1 MTNTKVQNNISRNL
15 LNEVL
20 VQKLKESG
28 FREVRE
34 SVFASKDITI
44 NLKNYSVTAE
54 LPNSI
59 IELSNIFLSRSM
71 NNTLV
76 KATGGYLGFKVSET
90 STFSTKLEANK
101 EAIFKISNISPIP
114 NYSVVHEI
122 MQILKLENILYH
134 KFKNGNLAVV
144 LSSAENKN
152 GIKLTA
158 KPSLYENSFSLKFQD
173 KINPEVF
180 SDFDVANFLED
191 KQLLINR
198 AKDIESLSRIDF
210 DQAKISVDRRSLS
223 TLHITNLS
231 IKGV

>member
-1 MTNTKVQNNISRNL
+1 MTTAKLQNNISRNL

-20 VQKLKESG
+20 IQKLKESG

-34 SVFASKDITI
+34 LVFASEDITI

-59 IELSNIFLSRSM
+59 IEHSNISLAQAM

-76 KATGGYLGFKVSET
+76 EATGGYLGFKTSET

-101 EAIFKISNISPIP
+101 KAIFKISNISPIP
-114 NYSVVHEI
+114 NYTVVYPV
-122 MQILKLENILYH
+122 MQILGLENILYH
-134 KFKNGNLAVV
+134 KFKNGKLTVV

-158 KPSLYENSFSLKFQD
+158 KPSLYENSFSLKLQD
-173 KINPEVF
+173 KISSDTF
-180 SDFDVANFLED
+180 SDFDAANFLEVTQILD
-191 KQLLINR
+191 KRTEDLEYL
-198 AKDIESLSRIDF
+198 DSIDF
-210 DQAKISVDRRSLS
+210 DKAKISVDKRSAN
-223 TLHITNLS
+223 TLHINSLS
-231 IKGV
+231 IKGL